1 MSNAHTPGPWV
12 LEIRKGLGEACRD
25 ATVAEIGTPG
35 KYRGNV
41 AYLQSAE
48 HIDGI
53 AKDELIANARLI
65 AAAPDMLA
73 ALRLHQ
79 AWADSERTGPNY
91 GEQTRD
97 THPNG
102 EEIWRIWWQGNLD
115 LCDRANS
122 ATLAVIA
129 KTEGRT

>member
-1 MSNAHTPGPWV
+1 MTTTHTPAPWKIGPND
-12 LEIRKGLGEACRD
+12 RGDGLSVI
-25 ATVAEIGTPG
+25 ATTLRGT
-35 KYRGNV
+35 
-41 AYLQSAE
+41 A
-48 HIDGI
+48 I
-53 AKDELIANARLI
+53 AVCYGTGRLDNARLI

-79 AWADSERTGPNY
+79 AWTDSERTGPNY

-122 ATLAVIA
+122 ATLAAIA
-129 KTEGRT
+129 KAEGRT